1 MTSNPLISVI
11 IPNYNHARYLPERI
25 DSVLGQT
32 YRNME
37 VIILDDCSTD
47 DSREVIERY
56 RQQDSRIVRV
66 VYNEENGGR
75 VFKQWKK
82 GLSLAKGDLLWIAE
96 SDDKC
101 EPTFL
106 ERLVQCFIDHP
117 TLSLAFSKS
126 LLFNDAGKTWT
137 MDPKGLEAETYD
149 TWTFISRFMSHG
161 CPMLNASACLFSRI
175 AFEKIDDSYTEFRC
189 SGDRMFWTL
198 ISEQGDV
205 AVVGDR
211 LNHYRKHKTNTTKSG
226 YERGINQREQ
236 KNILDYIL
244 KRGYI
249 DKKEYKNMRY
259 HIMRYGVFELLQD
272 EALKQVIYR
281 HWDFGPWEQLLMR
294 LNIFTENTTAKLRHK
309 LNCKSHH
316 NNS

>member
-1 MTSNPLISVI
+1 MYKSFVSVI

-25 DSVLGQT
+25 ESVLEQT
-32 YRNME
+32 YTNFE
-37 VIILDDCSTD
+37 VIILDDWSTD
-47 DSREVIERY
+47 NSREVIEQY
-56 RQQDSRIVRV
+56 RTNPHVSQI
-66 VYNEENGGR
+66 VYNEENSGR

-82 GLSLAKGDLLWIAE
+82 GLGLAKGDLLWIAE

-126 LLFNDAGKTWT
+126 LLFDDAGKTWT
-137 MDPKGLEAETYD
+137 MDTEGLSEGVYTSRD
-149 TWTFISRFMSHG
+149 FISRFMSHG
-161 CPMLNASACLFSRI
+161 CPMLNASACVFSKA
-175 AFEKIDDSYTEFRC
+175 AFEKIDDRYTEFRC

-198 ISEQGDV
+198 IAEHGDI
-205 AVVGDR
+205 AVIDER
-211 LNHYRKHKTNTTKSG
+211 LNYYRKHLNNVTKSG
-226 YERGINQREQ
+226 YEQGINQREQ
-236 KNILDYIL
+236 KAILDYIL
-244 KRGYI
+244 QREYI
-249 DKKEYKNMRY
+249 DEKEYRSIRY

-281 HWDFGPWEQLLMR
+281 YWDFGLWEQLLLR
-294 LNIFTENTTAKLRHK
+294 LNIFTENMTAKFRRK
-309 LNCKSHH
+309 LKCDKQQ

>member
-1 MTSNPLISVI
+1 MKLLISVI
-11 IPNYNHARYLPERI
+11 IPNFNHARYLPERI

-66 VYNEENGGR
+66 VYNDTNGGR

-117 TLSLAFSKS
+117 TLSLAFTKS
-126 LLFNDAGKTWT
+126 LQFNDAGKTW
-137 MDPKGLEAETYD
+137 
-149 TWTFISRFMSHG
+149 ISDSERLQAGVYSSRVFLNRFMSYG
-161 CPMLNASACLFSRI
+161 CVMQNASACLFSRE
-175 AFEKIDDSYTEFRC
+175 AYELIDDRYTDFRC
-189 SGDRMFWTL
+189 SGDYMFWTE
-198 ISEQGDV
+198 IAECGDV
-205 AVVGDR
+205 AIVDER
-211 LNHYRKHKTNTTKSG
+211 LNLYRKHSSNTTKFG
-226 YERGINQREQ
+226 FTQGINQRES
-236 KNILDYIL
+236 KIVLDYIL
-244 KRGYI
+244 EKKYI
-249 DKKEYKNMRY
+249 SKKEYNSIR
-259 HIMRYGVFELLQD
+259 RDFLRNFVFELIED
-272 EALKQVIYR
+272 
-281 HWDFGPWEQLLMR
+281 EQLKKEIYDYWHFNKVERFSLR
-294 LNIFTENTTAKLRHK
+294 LNAWIKKFKVK
-309 LNCKSHH
+309 
-316 NNS
+316 NS

>member
-1 MTSNPLISVI
+1 MNNPFVSVI

-56 RQQDSRIVRV
+56 RQQDPRIVRV
-66 VYNEENGGR
+66 VYNDTNGGR

-101 EPTFL
+101 EPKFL

-117 TLSLAFSKS
+117 TLSLAFTKS
-126 LLFNDAGKTWT
+126 LLFDDAGKTWT
-137 MDPKGLEAETYD
+137 MDTEGLNEGVYTSRD
-149 TWTFISRFMSHG
+149 FISRFMSRG
-161 CPMLNASACLFSRI
+161 CPMLNASSCLFSRN
-175 AFEKIDDSYTEFRC
+175 AFERISDRYTEFRC

-198 ISEQGDV
+198 IAEQGDV
-205 AVVGDR
+205 AVVDER
-211 LNHYRKHKTNTTKSG
+211 LNHYRKHGDNTTAYG
-226 YERGINQREQ
+226 FQHGINQLEF
-236 KNILDYIL
+236 KVILEYICSKGYVNRKTYNEIRHQYL
-244 KRGYI
+244 K
-249 DKKEYKNMRY
+249 KF
-259 HIMRYGVFELLQD
+259 VFELLLSRQLKKEIYKQWNFSTIQQLSLRL
-272 EALKQVIYR
+272 EAFYNKI
-281 HWDFGPWEQLLMR
+281 
-294 LNIFTENTTAKLRHK
+294 IK
-309 LNCKSHH
+309 
-316 NNS
+316 